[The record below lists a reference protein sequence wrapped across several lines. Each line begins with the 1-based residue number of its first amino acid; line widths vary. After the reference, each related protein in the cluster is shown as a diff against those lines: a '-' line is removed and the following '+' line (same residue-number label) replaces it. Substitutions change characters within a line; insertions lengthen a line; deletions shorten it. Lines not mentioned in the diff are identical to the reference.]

1 MLAAMKAIAM
11 KDAVLL
17 GVLALTG
24 CQTKP
29 PLEQMSYSQLGRL
42 AGQIEQTCVAQGNKL
57 DTPEYKICTLQEI
70 RREQYA
76 RQTGSDGSL

>member
-1 MLAAMKAIAM
+1 M
-11 KDAVLL
+11 KDISRKHVLFL
-17 GVLALTG
+17 SALTLIG

-42 AGQIEQTCVAQGNKL
+42 AGQIQQTCVAQGYKL
-57 DTPEYKICTLQEI
+57 DTPEYNVCSLGEI
-70 RREQYA
+70 SREQYV